1 MNSVIDRL
9 RWSSTLSLLL
19 AIAASPVSA
28 QPAVPQPKTQAPARL
43 PGAMGIEEATELT
56 NGWALL
62 AEGRAEQAAARA
74 ARVLAADPR
83 SASALMLA
91 VEAEIAR
98 AGAGPALTR
107 YEAWL
112 GQRTIE
118 EAGVLRR
125 VAQAALKGEA
135 AQRQDSAARLEALR
149 ALVQAGDGAAEA
161 ELARA
166 VVEGR
171 SAETRILAAMGNQ
184 RAVTVLLADLG
195 KGLGNPVLTI
205 DALGRSGSKQ
215 AIAPLLAKLE
225 DPKNE
230 VRGAALEALGRLG
243 GPDIVPRLKPLLA
256 DRSGYVRVKAAG
268 ALYRMGDDSGLQVLQ
283 ELTAEPAPNMRL
295 AAADAMAS
303 RPDGTWLALVRELTA
318 APDLEVRAS
327 AARLIAPHDPELA
340 RSVLESLAAN
350 ENPAIR
356 ELASQG
362 LGEVPSDL
370 TSLRRLMRSPDRLM
384 RIRAAGRV
392 MVVTR

>member
-1 MNSVIDRL
+1 
-9 RWSSTLSLLL
+9 
-19 AIAASPVSA
+19 
-28 QPAVPQPKTQAPARL
+28 
-43 PGAMGIEEATELT
+43 
-56 NGWALL
+56 
-62 AEGRAEQAAARA
+62 
-74 ARVLAADPR
+74 
-83 SASALMLA
+83 
-91 VEAEIAR
+91 
-98 AGAGPALTR
+98 
-107 YEAWL
+107 
-112 GQRTIE
+112 
-118 EAGVLRR
+118 
-125 VAQAALKGEA
+125 
-135 AQRQDSAARLEALR
+135 
-149 ALVQAGDGAAEA
+149 
-161 ELARA
+161 
-166 VVEGR
+166 
-171 SAETRILAAMGNQ
+171 
-184 RAVTVLLADLG
+184 
-195 KGLGNPVLTI
+195 
-205 DALGRSGSKQ
+205 
-215 AIAPLLAKLE
+215 
-225 DPKNE
+225 
-230 VRGAALEALGRLG
+230 
-243 GPDIVPRLKPLLA
+243 
-256 DRSGYVRVKAAG
+256 VKAAG